1 MTNDELA
8 ELALYLRGLADQ
20 MDLESDAIPMNGQK
34 IREAVQRLRDMPEGE
49 RIEGWVTDEGVHW
62 ALGQNPPIDRYLV
75 LKMFKSQGVKECSAT
90 LTVHKRKE
98 GD

>member
-34 IREAVQRLRDMPEGE
+34 LREAAQLIRDMPEGE
-49 RIEGWVTDEGVHW
+49 RIEGWVPNWPATNGVPRDEFVEIHFERET
-62 ALGQNPPIDRYLV
+62 AV
-75 LKMFKSQGVKECSAT
+75 QGDLNVSPCT
-90 LTVHKRKE
+90 LTVHERKE
-98 GD
+98 ES

>member
-1 MTNDELA
+1 MTKDELA
-8 ELALYLRGLADQ
+8 DALEAVTAHNYVMGGGDRYRL
-20 MDLESDAIPMNGQK
+20 
-34 IREAVQRLRDMPEGE
+34 REAAQLIRDMPEGE

-90 LTVHKRKE
+90 LILHTRKE
-98 GD
+98 GENG